1 MQEEGRMVDVAIS
14 KIRSVEDDSLQ
25 TYVRS
30 ACSGMNVIYR
40 HAVRG
45 RNSFGLVP
53 LLVQITRKHFRRAFH
68 WLALVGSLGGL
79 HSKVP

>member
-14 KIRSVEDDSLQ
+14 KIRSMEGDSLQ

-30 ACSGMNVIYR
+30 ASSGMQVIYR

-53 LLVQITRKHFRRAFH
+53 LLVQITRSFSTA
-68 WLALVGSLGGL
+68 V
-79 HSKVP
+79 VPHLQLRDFTGWRL